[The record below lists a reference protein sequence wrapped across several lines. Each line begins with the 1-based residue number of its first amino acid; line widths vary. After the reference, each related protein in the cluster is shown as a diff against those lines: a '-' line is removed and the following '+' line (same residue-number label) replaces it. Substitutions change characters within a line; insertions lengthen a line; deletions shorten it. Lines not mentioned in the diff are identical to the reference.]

1 MGAPDRPTCLTGP
14 TCPIPRISRIRPIRL
29 MEKEAWAG
37 GAFTITSL
45 FCNQKKNIYYKPAA
59 VNKDHSKMEHTST
72 TAQQRRKR

>member
-45 FCNQKKNIYYKPAA
+45 FCNQKKE
-59 VNKDHSKMEHTST
+59 DLL
-72 TAQQRRKR
+72 